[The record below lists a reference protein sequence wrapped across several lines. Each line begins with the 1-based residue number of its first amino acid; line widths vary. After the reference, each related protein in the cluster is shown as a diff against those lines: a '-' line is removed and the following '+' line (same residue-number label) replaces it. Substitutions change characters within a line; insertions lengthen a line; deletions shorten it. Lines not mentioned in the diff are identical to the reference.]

1 MERYERYKDSG
12 VEWLGEVPE
21 HWDILKGKR
30 LFIKQNR
37 PARVTD
43 DIVTCFRDGQ
53 VTLRS
58 NRRIDGFT
66 NAIKEI
72 GYQGVRNGDFVIH
85 NMDAFAG
92 AIGVS
97 DSDGKSTPVYSVCT
111 PLKPNRINVY
121 YYSYLLRSLALN
133 GLILSLAK
141 GIRERSTDFRFSDF
155 GELEYYV
162 PPIAEQGRIVAFL
175 DEKCGQI
182 DRAVEQKE
190 RMIELLQERR
200 AATIQRAVTQGLD
213 PTLPLKDSNIDW
225 IGKIPTHWQIKKLK
239 NLGRNFNGLTYS
251 PNDLCDSESGTLVI
265 RSSNVQNDKLS
276 LDDNVY
282 VSKRI
287 SNELLVRKGDIII
300 CSRNGSASLIGKAA
314 LIESDITATFGA
326 FMMIFKGNSNIN
338 KKYLYYLITVCI
350 KQYKGLF
357 STSTI
362 NQLTNSMLGD
372 IYTPFVAEEIKQQEI
387 ATYLDKVSTKT
398 EQAIKL
404 KRQEIERLKEY
415 RQTLINSAV
424 TGKIKID

>member
-213 PTLPLKDSNIDW
+213 PNAPLKDSDIDW

-239 NLGRNFNGLTYS
+239 YVLEEQNNKQISIECQLNYIGMENVESWTGQYIET
-251 PNDLCDSESGTLVI
+251 DSEVEGLANVFNENNVLFGKLRPYLAKVYLAREKGLCSTEFIVYEILDNNSTYI
-265 RSSNVQNDKLS
+265 QRLLSSTNFINIVNAS
-276 LDDNVY
+276 TY
-282 VSKRI
+282 GSKMPR
-287 SNELLVRKGDIII
+287 
-300 CSRNGSASLIGKAA
+300 A
-314 LIESDITATFGA
+314 
-326 FMMIFKGNSNIN
+326 NSNFIGN
-338 KKYLYYLITVCI
+338 LKIAIPHLSE
-350 KQYKGLF
+350 Q
-357 STSTI
+357 S
-362 NQLTNSMLGD
+362 
-372 IYTPFVAEEIKQQEI
+372 EI
-387 ATYLDKVSTKT
+387 AAYLGKVSTKT

>member
-12 VEWLGEVPE
+12 VEWLGEVPG
-21 HWDILKGKR
+21 HW
-30 LFIKQNR
+30 N
-37 PARVTD
+37 
-43 DIVTCFRDGQ
+43 
-53 VTLRS
+53 TLRMKYAFNERSQKGFS
-58 NRRIDGFT
+58 NEPLLSAT
-66 NAIKEI
+66 QM
-72 GYQGVRNGDFVIH
+72 YGVIPQSLYENRTVVATKGLETLKLVLEGDFIISLRSFQGGLEYAHYRGIISPAYTVLEPKKI
-85 NMDAFAG
+85 DAQYFRYL
-92 AIGVS
+92 
-97 DSDGKSTPVYSVCT
+97 GKSNIFVQL
-111 PLKPNRINVY
+111 LKSCVT
-121 YYSYLLRSLALN
+121 
-133 GLILSLAK
+133 
-141 GIRERSTDFRFSDF
+141 GIREGQNIDYSVLRENRMPIPPSD
-155 GELEYYV
+155 
-162 PPIAEQGRIVAFL
+162 EQGRIVAFL

-225 IGKIPTHWQIKKLK
+225 IGKIPIHWQIKKLK

>member
-12 VEWLGEVPE
+12 VEWLGKVPE

-213 PTLPLKDSNIDW
+213 PTLPLKDSDIDW

-239 NLGRNFNGLTYS
+239 YVLEEQNNKQISIECQLNYIGMENVESWTGQYIET
-251 PNDLCDSESGTLVI
+251 DSEVEGLANVFNENNVLFGKLRPYLAKVYLAREKGLCSTEFIVYEILDNNSTYI
-265 RSSNVQNDKLS
+265 QRLLSSTNFINIVNAS
-276 LDDNVY
+276 TY
-282 VSKRI
+282 GSKMPR
-287 SNELLVRKGDIII
+287 
-300 CSRNGSASLIGKAA
+300 A
-314 LIESDITATFGA
+314 
-326 FMMIFKGNSNIN
+326 NSNFIGN
-338 KKYLYYLITVCI
+338 LKIAIPHLSE
-350 KQYKGLF
+350 Q
-357 STSTI
+357 S
-362 NQLTNSMLGD
+362 
-372 IYTPFVAEEIKQQEI
+372 EI
-387 ATYLDKVSTKT
+387 AAYLGKVSTKT

-415 RQTLINSAV
+415 RQTIINSAV